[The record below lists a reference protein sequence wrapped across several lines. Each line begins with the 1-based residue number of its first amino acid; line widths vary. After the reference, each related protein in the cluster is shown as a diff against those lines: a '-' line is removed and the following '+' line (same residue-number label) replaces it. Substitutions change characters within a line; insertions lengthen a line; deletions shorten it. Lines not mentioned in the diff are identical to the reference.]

1 MKKYDFRILSLLV
14 FVLLGIHFLL
24 ANNLQAE
31 TTVSTM
37 PNFII
42 RFQADLG
49 SLNRFHSIT
58 FSQTKYETLKGF
70 FNAKR
75 EELNNINFNLLPHS
89 EKVEWILMQNYI
101 GKELKQLEFEN
112 KQIKNIEQLIPF
124 SSVIIELF
132 ESRMKIEVMDAQK
145 TAEKL
150 NEIKNQID
158 IASERI
164 RQGMNID
171 RSSANRAVNV
181 INSYRNDLRRWYEF
195 YYSYDPMFTWWCEQ
209 PYKAADTAL
218 QSYAGLVREQ
228 LVGSRRG
235 DDIVIGDPIG
245 REALIQELRS
255 EMIAHT
261 PEELIAIGEKEYE
274 WCLNE
279 IRKASRELGFGD
291 DWKKAIEYVKTLHV
305 EPGKQ
310 TYLVN
315 ELAHEAVEFL
325 ELKNLLTIPEL
336 AKTTWRMEMMSPER
350 QRITPFFTGGEVISV
365 AFPTAEMS
373 HEEKLMSLRAN
384 NEHFSRAVVHHE
396 LIPGHHLQQF
406 MNARNNTHRRI
417 FSTPFWGEGWAL
429 YWELLLWDLDFA
441 RSAEDKVGM
450 LYWRMH
456 RCARIVFSL
465 KFHMGMMTPEECV
478 SYLIDKVGHERA
490 SAEGEVRRS
499 FSGMYSPLYQAAYMI
514 GGLQF
519 YALHKEIVRSG
530 KMTNKQFHDFILQQN
545 SIPVEMVRVLITN
558 QNISRDFQPGWK
570 FYNQN

>member
-1 MKKYDFRILSLLV
+1 MKKYDLRILCLLI
-14 FVLLGIHFLL
+14 FVLLGIRF
-24 ANNLQAE
+24 LQANDLRAE
-31 TTVSTM
+31 AAIPTM

-42 RFQADLG
+42 RFQADWG
-49 SLNRFHSIT
+49 SLDRFHSIT

-70 FNAKR
+70 LNAKR
-75 EELNNINFNLLPHS
+75 EELNKIDFNSLPHS
-89 EKVEWILMQNYI
+89 EKVEWVLMRNYI
-101 GKELKQLEFEN
+101 DKESTKLEFER
-112 KQIKNIEQLIPF
+112 KQIKDIEQLIPF
-124 SSVIIELF
+124 SNIIIELF
-132 ESRMKIEVMDAQK
+132 ESRMNIEKMNAQK
-145 TAEKL
+145 AAEKL

-164 RQGMNID
+164 RQGVNID

-181 INSYRNDLRRWYEF
+181 INGYRNDLRRWYEF
-195 YYSYDPMFTWWCEQ
+195 YYSYDPMFTWWCEH
-209 PYKAADTAL
+209 PYKTADTAL
-218 QSYAGLVREQ
+218 ENYARLVRER

-274 WCLNE
+274 WCLSE
-279 IRKASRELGFGD
+279 IKKASRELGFGD

-310 TYLVN
+310 IYLVN
-315 ELAHEAVEFL
+315 ELAHEAIEFL
-325 ELKNLLTIPEL
+325 ESKNLLTIPEL

-365 AFPTAEMS
+365 AFPTAGMS
-373 HEEKLMSLRAN
+373 HEEKIMSLRAN

-417 FSTPFWGEGWAL
+417 FGTPFWGEGWAL
-429 YWELLLWDLDFA
+429 YWELLLWDMNFA
-441 RSAEDKVGM
+441 RSAEDKIGM

-465 KFHMGMMTPEECV
+465 KFHMKMMTPEECV

-499 FSGMYSPLYQAAYMI
+499 FSGMYPPLYQAAYMI

-519 YALHKEIVRSG
+519 YALHKEVVKSG

-558 QNISRDFQPGWK
+558 QNISREFQPGWK